1 MRMATSIFVLLAT
14 YLGKKKIG
22 CGYISWGFNF
32 SLFHLLDVKLL
43 SLHECSNKVCVHQFS
58 LSLRALICNSTAT
71 ESKTKIFFKLIVVK
85 EIQD

>member
-1 MRMATSIFVLLAT
+1 MRMATSIFVLFAT

-43 SLHECSNKVCVHQFS
+43 SLHECSNKVSCAS
-58 LSLRALICNSTAT
+58 M
-71 ESKTKIFFKLIVVK
+71 
-85 EIQD
+85 